1 MKLHPDQPKAAYHV
15 TAHGP
20 GFVEVAQQRYHH
32 GVCVVADAPPRAWAE
47 GGFDAL
53 SGADFEQLAALG
65 AELVLI
71 GTGERQRIPA
81 PALLRALVA
90 RGIGFE
96 IMSTAAAC
104 RTYNVLVGE
113 GRRAAAALLVDA
125 VPDHL

>member
-1 MKLHPDQPKAAYHV
+1 MKLHPDQPNAAYYV

-20 GFVEVAQQRYHH
+20 GFVEVAEQRYHR
-32 GVCVVADAPPRAWAE
+32 GVCIVADAAPQAWAE

-53 SGADFEQLAALG
+53 CAADFEQLAALG
-65 AELVLI
+65 AELVLV
-71 GTGERQRIPA
+71 GTGERQRFPA
-81 PALLRALVA
+81 PSLLRALVA

-96 IMSTAAAC
+96 IMNTAAAC

-125 VPDHL
+125 ATDHL